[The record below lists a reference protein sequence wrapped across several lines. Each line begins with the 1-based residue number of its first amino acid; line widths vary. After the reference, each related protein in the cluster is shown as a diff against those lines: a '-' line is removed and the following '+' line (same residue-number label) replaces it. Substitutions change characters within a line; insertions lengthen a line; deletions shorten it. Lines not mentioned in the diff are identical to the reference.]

1 MGRPPRARRLDGHR
15 TCLRLLELV
24 YDHLNELIGRLDLPA
39 PDRIGLYKLR
49 AIVERQL
56 IAEGVLS

>member
-1 MGRPPRARRLDGHR
+1 MGRPPRIRRVD
-15 TCLRLLELV
+15 
-24 YDHLNELIGRLDLPA
+24 DHLNELIGRLDLPA

-56 IAEGVLS
+56 IADGVLV

>member
-1 MGRPPRARRLDGHR
+1 MGRPPRARKVDGHR

-24 YDHLNELIGRLDLPA
+24 YDSLNELIGRLDLPG

-49 AIVERQL
+49 AIIERQL
-56 IAEGVLS
+56 IADGILS